1 MDMTFNTFLRHMR
14 EGFKNIFRNG
24 WMSVA
29 SITSIIVSLLIL
41 GVFIMLVLNV
51 NSLADQADSQV
62 EVNVFLELNVDQS
75 MRETLQK
82 EIAAMPEISKTTF
95 VTKAQGLEE
104 LRKDLGDSGKDLLE
118 GFDKDSNPLPD
129 KIVVEVI
136 EPTTVPFVA
145 EKIEKLNTEHP
156 EKPILKVR
164 YGKGT
169 VETLFTITK
178 LIRNVGFIFVAGLA
192 IMSMFLISNTI
203 RVTILARR
211 REISIMKL
219 VGATNFF
226 IRWPFFIEG
235 ALIGLIGSL
244 ITVGILFTGY
254 QRLLTAVQGD
264 IALNMLKLM
273 PLEGI
278 WIQLSAL
285 LIILGMLVGII
296 GSTLSMRKFL
306 KV

>member
-1 MDMTFNTFLRHMR
+1 MTFNTFLRHMR

-29 SITSIIVSLLIL
+29 SVTSIIVSLLIL

-145 EKIEKLNTEHP
+145 EKIEKLNTLHP

-285 LIILGMLVGII
+285 LVILGMLVGII

>member
-1 MDMTFNTFLRHMR
+1 MTFNTFLRHMR

-104 LRKDLGDSGKDLLE
+104 LRKDLGDSGKELLE

-145 EKIEKLNTEHP
+145 EKIEKLNTLHP

-285 LIILGMLVGII
+285 LVILGMLVGII

>member
-1 MDMTFNTFLRHMR
+1 MTFNTFLRHMR

-82 EIAAMPEISKTTF
+82 EIAAMPEISKTSF

-104 LRKDLGDSGKDLLE
+104 LRKDLGESGKDLLE

-145 EKIEKLNTEHP
+145 EKIEKLNTLHP

-178 LIRNVGFIFVAGLA
+178 LIRNVGFIFVAGLG

-244 ITVGILFTGY
+244 LTVGILFTGY

-285 LIILGMLVGII
+285 LVILGMLVGII

>member
-1 MDMTFNTFLRHMR
+1 MTFNTFLRHVR

-29 SITSIIVSLLIL
+29 SVTSIVVSLLIL

-62 EVNVFLELNVDQS
+62 EVNVFLELNVEQS

-82 EIAAMPEISKTTF
+82 EIAAMPEISKATF

-104 LRKDLGDSGKDLLE
+104 LRKDLGDSGKELLE

-145 EKIEKLNTEHP
+145 EKIEKLNTIHP

-178 LIRNVGFIFVAGLA
+178 LIRNVGFVFVAGLGL
-192 IMSMFLISNTI
+192 MSMFLISNTI

-211 REISIMKL
+211 KEIGIMKL

-235 ALIGLIGSL
+235 ALIGLIGSV
-244 ITVGILFTGY
+244 ITVGILFSGY

-285 LIILGMLVGII
+285 LIILGMLVGIV

>member
-1 MDMTFNTFLRHMR
+1 MTFNTFLRHVR

-29 SITSIIVSLLIL
+29 SVTSIVVSLLIL

-62 EVNVFLELNVDQS
+62 EVNVFLELNVEQG

-95 VTKAQGLEE
+95 ITKAQGLEE
-104 LRKDLGDSGKDLLE
+104 LRKDLGDSGKELLE

-145 EKIEKLNTEHP
+145 EKIEKLNSIHP

-178 LIRNVGFIFVAGLA
+178 LIRNVGFVFVAGLGL
-192 IMSMFLISNTI
+192 MSMFLISNTI

-211 REISIMKL
+211 KEIGIMKL

-235 ALIGLIGSL
+235 ALIGLIGSV
-244 ITVGILFTGY
+244 ITVGILFSGY

-273 PLEGI
+273 PLQGV

-285 LIILGMLVGII
+285 LIILGMLVGIV

>member
-1 MDMTFNTFLRHMR
+1 MTFNTFLRHMR

-24 WMSVA
+24 WMSIA

-145 EKIEKLNTEHP
+145 EKIEKLNTVHP

-254 QRLLTAVQGD
+254 HRLLTAVQGD

>member
-1 MDMTFNTFLRHMR
+1 MTFNTFLRHMR

-24 WMSVA
+24 WMSIA

-62 EVNVFLELNVDQS
+62 EINVFLELNVDQS

-82 EIAAMPEISKTTF
+82 EIAAMPEISKTSF

-104 LRKDLGDSGKDLLE
+104 LRKDLGDSGKELLE

-145 EKIEKLNTEHP
+145 EKIEKLNTLHP

-285 LIILGMLVGII
+285 LVILGMLVGII

>member
-1 MDMTFNTFLRHMR
+1 MTFNTFLRHMR

-82 EIAAMPEISKTTF
+82 EIAAMPEISKTSF

-145 EKIEKLNTEHP
+145 EKIEKLNTLHP

-211 REISIMKL
+211 REIGIMKL

-244 ITVGILFTGY
+244 ITVGVLFTGY

-285 LIILGMLVGII
+285 LVILGMLVGIV

>member
-1 MDMTFNTFLRHMR
+1 MTFNTFLRHLR

-29 SITSIIVSLLIL
+29 SVTSIIVSLLIL

-62 EVNVFLELNVDQS
+62 EVNVFLELNVEQN

-104 LRKDLGDSGKDLLE
+104 LRKDLGDSGKELLE

-145 EKIEKLNTEHP
+145 EKIEKLNTLHP

-211 REISIMKL
+211 REIGIMKL

-285 LIILGMLVGII
+285 LIILGMLVGIV

>member
-1 MDMTFNTFLRHMR
+1 MTFNTFLRHMR

-82 EIAAMPEISKTTF
+82 EIAAMPEISKTSF

-145 EKIEKLNTEHP
+145 EKIEKLNTLHP

-169 VETLFTITK
+169 VETLFTITR

-285 LIILGMLVGII
+285 LVILGMLVGII

>member
-1 MDMTFNTFLRHMR
+1 MTFNTFLRHVR

-29 SITSIIVSLLIL
+29 SVTSIIVSLLIL

-62 EVNVFLELNVDQS
+62 EVNVFLELNVEQN

-82 EIAAMPEISKTTF
+82 EIAGMPEISKTTF

-104 LRKDLGDSGKDLLE
+104 LRKDLGDSGKELLE

-145 EKIEKLNTEHP
+145 EKIEKLNTLHP

-211 REISIMKL
+211 REIGIMKL

-285 LIILGMLVGII
+285 LIILGMLVGIV

>member
-1 MDMTFNTFLRHMR
+1 MTFNTFLRHVR

-29 SITSIIVSLLIL
+29 SVTSIIVSLLIL

-62 EVNVFLELNVDQS
+62 EVNVFLELNVEQN

-104 LRKDLGDSGKDLLE
+104 LRKDLGDSGKELLE

-145 EKIEKLNTEHP
+145 EKIEKLNKLHP

-285 LIILGMLVGII
+285 LIILGMLVGIV

>member
-1 MDMTFNTFLRHMR
+1 MTFNTFLRHVR

-29 SITSIIVSLLIL
+29 SVTSIIVSLLIL

-62 EVNVFLELNVDQS
+62 EVNVFLELNVEQS

-82 EIAAMPEISKTTF
+82 EIADMPEISKTTF

-104 LRKDLGDSGKDLLE
+104 LRKDLGDSGKELLE

-145 EKIEKLNTEHP
+145 DKIEKLNTLHP

-169 VETLFTITK
+169 VETLFTITR
-178 LIRNVGFIFVAGLA
+178 LIRNVGFIFVAGLGL
-192 IMSMFLISNTI
+192 MSMFLISNTI

-211 REISIMKL
+211 REIGIMKL

-235 ALIGLIGSL
+235 ALIGLMGSI

-273 PLEGI
+273 PLQGI
-278 WIQLSAL
+278 WMQLSAL

>member
-1 MDMTFNTFLRHMR
+1 MTFNTFLRHVR

-29 SITSIIVSLLIL
+29 SVTSIIVSLLIL

-145 EKIEKLNTEHP
+145 EKIEKLNTLHP

-285 LIILGMLVGII
+285 LVILGMLVGII

>member
-1 MDMTFNTFLRHMR
+1 MTFNTFLRHLR

-29 SITSIIVSLLIL
+29 SVTSIVVSLLIL
-41 GVFIMLVLNV
+41 GVFILLVLNV

-62 EVNVFLELNVDQS
+62 EVNVFLELNVEQN

-95 VTKAQGLEE
+95 ITKAQGLED
-104 LRKDLGDSGKDLLE
+104 LRKDLGDSGKELLE

-145 EKIEKLNTEHP
+145 EKIEKLNTIHP

-178 LIRNVGFIFVAGLA
+178 LIRNVGFVFVAGLGL
-192 IMSMFLISNTI
+192 MSMFLISNTI

-211 REISIMKL
+211 REIGIMKL

-235 ALIGLIGSL
+235 ALIGLMGSM
-244 ITVGILFTGY
+244 ITVGILFVGY
-254 QRLLTAVQGD
+254 QRLLTAIQGD

-273 PLEGI
+273 PLQGV
-278 WIQLSAL
+278 WFQLSAL
-285 LIILGMLVGII
+285 LIILGMLVGIV

>member
-1 MDMTFNTFLRHMR
+1 MTFNTFLRHVR

-29 SITSIIVSLLIL
+29 SVTSIIVSLLIL
-41 GVFIMLVLNV
+41 GVFIVLVLNV

-62 EVNVFLELNVDQS
+62 EVNVFLELNVEQN

-104 LRKDLGDSGKDLLE
+104 LRKDLGDSGKELLE

-145 EKIEKLNTEHP
+145 EKIEKLNTLHP

-211 REISIMKL
+211 REIGIMKL

-285 LIILGMLVGII
+285 LIILGMLVGIV

>member
-1 MDMTFNTFLRHMR
+1 MTFNTFLRHLR

-29 SITSIIVSLLIL
+29 SVTSIVVSLLIL

-62 EVNVFLELNVDQS
+62 EVNVFLELNVEQS

-82 EIAAMPEISKTTF
+82 EIAAMPEISKATF
-95 VTKAQGLEE
+95 ITKAQGLEE
-104 LRKDLGDSGKDLLE
+104 LRKDLGDSGKELLE

-145 EKIEKLNTEHP
+145 EKIEKLNTIHP

-178 LIRNVGFIFVAGLA
+178 LIRNVGFVFVAGLGL
-192 IMSMFLISNTI
+192 MSMFLISNTI

-211 REISIMKL
+211 REIGIMKL

-235 ALIGLIGSL
+235 ALIGLMGSV
-244 ITVGILFTGY
+244 ITVGILFASY

-273 PLEGI
+273 PLQGV

-285 LIILGMLVGII
+285 LIILGMLVGIV

>member
-1 MDMTFNTFLRHMR
+1 MTFNTFLRHVR

-29 SITSIIVSLLIL
+29 SVTSIIVSLLIL

-62 EVNVFLELNVDQS
+62 EVNVFLELNVEQN

-82 EIAAMPEISKTTF
+82 EIAAMPEISKTIF

-104 LRKDLGDSGKDLLE
+104 LRKDLGDSGKELLE

-145 EKIEKLNTEHP
+145 EKIEKLNTLHP

-254 QRLLTAVQGD
+254 ERLLTAVQGD

-285 LIILGMLVGII
+285 LIILGMLVGIV

>member
-1 MDMTFNTFLRHMR
+1 MTFNTFLRHLR

-29 SITSIIVSLLIL
+29 SVTSIVVSLLIL

-62 EVNVFLELNVDQS
+62 EVNVFLELNVEQN

-95 VTKAQGLEE
+95 ITKAQGLEE
-104 LRKDLGDSGKDLLE
+104 LRKDLGDSGKELLE

-145 EKIEKLNTEHP
+145 EKIEKLNTIHP

-178 LIRNVGFIFVAGLA
+178 LIRNVGFVFVAGLGL
-192 IMSMFLISNTI
+192 MSMFLISNTI

-211 REISIMKL
+211 KEIGIMKL

-235 ALIGLIGSL
+235 ALIGLMGSV
-244 ITVGILFTGY
+244 ITVGILFAGY

-273 PLEGI
+273 PLQGV

-285 LIILGMLVGII
+285 LIILGMLVGIV